1 MLDETGLESFRAAVE
16 LLTEKFAMI
25 TFENRISY
33 LDRDNV
39 REVKEGED
47 DPNEVTLRPYERRAI
62 IILMKRC
69 LENSNIAIEDKDVG
83 KAILAWEKSPDTLL
97 YDGTAFSP
105 IPTKPNRL
113 NLWRGPSIKPVEGD
127 WEPIQYFLR
136 VVLSGSDDKK
146 YQYLL
151 RYLAHAI
158 QRPEE
163 KPEIMI
169 VFYGGQGVGKGTFN
183 TLLRRIWPYTTLGV
197 QNAEEV
203 VGRFSGC
210 MERSYII
217 FFDEAWFTGSKRT
230 INSLKSKITESWMRI
245 EEKMQPART
254 INSYHRFVAVANDEH
269 VANTDRDD
277 RRFFVCQISD
287 VRKQDKPC
295 FKQLKA
301 AIQDEKCISAF
312 VHHLTHLDL
321 SDFDV
326 RDRPITSEHLYQKL
340 ASLEP
345 IEEFVYE
352 ILKEGTFTDFLNVD
366 LTNGDF
372 ITSKA
377 LLDEYLAFNR
387 NATKHRPMSQTR
399 ISQQIPKI
407 LPSADPTRK
416 RLSGQNLRGINFPPL
431 SVARREF
438 EEYVGCRDAIE
449 WDDDEENLK
458 TTGANGA
465 CGTEPILTRSEPHPE
480 LGVEH

>member
-1 MLDETGLESFRAAVE
+1 MQSDIGIEQKEIDKAIQIWESHLRTTWYNGLDFDPKGTP
-16 LLTEKFAMI
+16 
-25 TFENRISY
+25 
-33 LDRDNV
+33 DNV
-39 REVKEGED
+39 
-47 DPNEVTLRPYERRAI
+47 
-62 IILMKRC
+62 
-69 LENSNIAIEDKDVG
+69 
-83 KAILAWEKSPDTLL
+83 
-97 YDGTAFSP
+97 
-105 IPTKPNRL
+105 L
-113 NLWRGPSIKPVEGD
+113 NLWRSEAIAPVEGD
-127 WEPIQYFLR
+127 FEIISDYLLK
-136 VVLSGSDDKK
+136 VLSGGDDEK

-151 RYLAHAI
+151 KYLAHAI

-210 MERSYII
+210 MERSYIV

-277 RRFFVCQISD
+277 RRFFVCQISN
-287 VRKQDKPC
+287 VHKQDKPY
-295 FKQLKA
+295 FKKLKA
-301 AIQDEKCISAF
+301 AIQDERCISAF
-312 VHHLTHLDL
+312 VHHLSHLDL

-326 RDRPITSEHLYQKL
+326 RERPITSEHLYQKL

-352 ILKEGTFTDFLNVD
+352 ILKEGTFTDFLDID

-372 ITSKA
+372 IPSKA
-377 LLDEYLAFNR
+377 LLMNIWR
-387 NATKHRPMSQTR
+387 SIAT
-399 ISQQIPKI
+399 
-407 LPSADPTRK
+407 LPNIGRC
-416 RLSGQNLRGINFPPL
+416 
-431 SVARREF
+431 RRH
-438 EEYVGCRDAIE
+438 A
-449 WDDDEENLK
+449 
-458 TTGANGA
+458 
-465 CGTEPILTRSEPHPE
+465 
-480 LGVEH
+480 

>member
-1 MLDETGLESFRAAVE
+1 MLDETGLESFREAIA
-16 LLTEKFAMI
+16 LLSEKFAMI

-62 IILMKRC
+62 IILMRRC

-83 KAILAWEKSPDTLL
+83 RAILAWEKSPGTLL

-210 MERSYII
+210 MERSYIV

-230 INSLKSKITESWMRI
+230 INSLKSKITEPWMRI

-277 RRFFVCQISD
+277 RRFFVCQISN
-287 VRKQDKPC
+287 VHKQDKPY
-295 FKQLKA
+295 FKKLKA
-301 AIQDEKCISAF
+301 AIRDERCISAL
-312 VHHLTHLDL
+312 VHHLTHLDI

-326 RDRPITSEHLYQKL
+326 RDRPITSEHLY
-340 ASLEP
+340 
-345 IEEFVYE
+345 
-352 ILKEGTFTDFLNVD
+352 
-366 LTNGDF
+366 
-372 ITSKA
+372 
-377 LLDEYLAFNR
+377 
-387 NATKHRPMSQTR
+387 
-399 ISQQIPKI
+399 
-407 LPSADPTRK
+407 
-416 RLSGQNLRGINFPPL
+416 
-431 SVARREF
+431 
-438 EEYVGCRDAIE
+438 
-449 WDDDEENLK
+449 
-458 TTGANGA
+458 
-465 CGTEPILTRSEPHPE
+465 
-480 LGVEH
+480 